1 MYLFLYNIFW
11 GGILYIL
18 YSFLKIVR
26 SIGQALDP
34 YGTWY
39 KPGQY

>member
-1 MYLFLYNIFW
+1 MFISYIAFFW
-11 GGILYIL
+11 GILYIL
-18 YSFLKIVR
+18 YSFLKIV
-26 SIGQALDP
+26 SSSGQALDP